1 MRRKVNLYKANIPG
15 LLDFAMGLVDSLL
28 NMPNRQ
34 VEFFR
39 GMQIT
44 EVKQVNY
51 IVKFLIK

>member
-1 MRRKVNLYKANIPG
+1 
-15 LLDFAMGLVDSLL
+15 MGLVDSLL

-44 EVKQVNY
+44 EVLLSK
-51 IVKFLIK
+51 LIT